1 MLRPALKLALGVAL
15 ALFSLWL
22 AYHRLSF
29 TTDRTQLL
37 DPHNPVQMDWARYRE
52 KFGNTTDYVV
62 LIRGQNEEQARQ
74 ATDLLGGALERSPR
88 FQHVFYRLDLP
99 KASTHGLYFLRLEE
113 LRQLK
118 SWLTGA
124 RPWLELLAAHPRPA
138 MLLRQL
144 GLLLQNPAL
153 QPPLRPFLPMLVRP
167 LAGLADSLES
177 GGRAPFHSPMGR
189 FQADV
194 QMLEGRTVRPGQT
207 VFYNQLTDGKTFMLV
222 ALPSDMSGSFLADI
236 ATLQELEHLVSGV
249 RRQIPEAYI
258 MVTGEPA
265 INTEEMITARRD
277 ATRCAAAALL
287 FTSLVLV
294 LAFGQIT
301 RPLCAVISL
310 LLGLCWSIGFAALTV
325 GQLNLLTV
333 HFVTILT
340 GLGITFSIQLLSE
353 FQKVRAQGKDADSA
367 VTSSL
372 REARH
377 QAVGAIT
384 TAIAFLSLHF
394 TAFRA
399 GAELG
404 WITGMGVLL
413 CYLSTLTMLPS
424 LLLLVES
431 QRPCKGYPRY
441 ARMLVPLELWLRR
454 RPQLVCLVSLGW
466 TLAACTYL
474 GRIPFDYNLLHLQA
488 ADAEAIRVEA
498 YLQRIGYSTLYAI
511 SLAPNAAEAR
521 QRAQKF
527 QALASVSRVES
538 VLSLEPNQAASKT
551 QVIGE
556 LVQLAPRLRLPGRPA
571 PLGATQ
577 LLQMYESYLNLRGSI
592 DRSVRS
598 LQNEPD
604 GPRLQKAITRL
615 EKLLNPE
622 NPGPIASG
630 LQSYQQDLLNDLKTQ
645 LTILREQRVEPPD
658 MLKLVPP
665 EVRMRSIAADGTVCL
680 RIFPKGNCWERIPL
694 GHFIS
699 DLSTVDKSV
708 TGTPVLIFNYLEQL
722 RSAYGISGRNAMLV
736 IVFLLL
742 GYYRSLR
749 WASLALLPK
758 LLGVAWMIG
767 FLGVIHAEFNAAN
780 FLALPL
786 TLGIG
791 LIFGMESLRMSR
803 LPYRPLMCRQSAGF
817 AVGLSGLTT
826 LVGFSTLMAAE
837 HRGVASFGLVMSVG
851 VAMNLL
857 TSLVFL
863 PALLGSWRGMGKKAA
878 PLTP

>member
-1 MLRPALKLALGVAL
+1 MLRPALKLMLGIVL
-15 ALFSLWL
+15 ALLGLWL
-22 AYHRLSF
+22 AWQRLSF

-52 KFGNTTDYVV
+52 KFGRTTDYVV
-62 LIRGQNEEQARQ
+62 LVRGQNEEQARQ
-74 ATDLLGGALERSPR
+74 ATDLLGQGLEKSRR
-88 FQHVFYRLDLP
+88 FQQVFYRLNLP
-99 KASTHGLYFLRLEE
+99 KASAHGLYFLRLQE

-118 SWLTGA
+118 GWLTGA
-124 RPWLELLAAHPRPA
+124 RPWLEILAAHPRPET
-138 MLLRQL
+138 LLRQL
-144 GLLLQNPAL
+144 ESILDDPRLQHE
-153 QPPLRPFLPMLVRP
+153 LRPFLPMLTRT
-167 LAGLADSLES
+167 LEGLADSLES
-177 GGRAPFHSPMGR
+177 GGRSQFQSPLGS
-189 FQADV
+189 FPADV
-194 QMLEGRTVRPGQT
+194 EMLEGRTVAPGQT

-222 ALPSDMSGSFLADI
+222 ALPADMSGSFLADI
-236 ATLQELEHLVSGV
+236 ATLKELEHLVAGV

-265 INTEEMITARRD
+265 INTEEMMTARRD

-287 FTSLVLV
+287 FTSLLLV

-310 LLGLCWSIGFAALTV
+310 VLGLCWSIGFAALTV

-340 GLGITFSIQLLSE
+340 GLGITFSIQMLSE
-353 FQKVRAQGKDADSA
+353 FQKVRAQGRDAESA
-367 VTSSL
+367 VQASL
-372 REARH
+372 GEARH
-377 QAVGAIT
+377 QAVGAVT

-424 LLLLVES
+424 LLLLVEGK
-431 QRPCKGYPRY
+431 RPCKGHPRY

-454 RPQLVCLVSLGW
+454 RPHLVCVVSLIW
-466 TLAACTYL
+466 TLAASAYL

-511 SLAPNAAEAR
+511 SMAPNADEAR
-521 QRAQKF
+521 LRAEKF
-527 QALASVSRVES
+527 RRLASVSRVES
-538 VLSLEPNQAASKT
+538 VLSLEPNQPASKT
-551 QVIGE
+551 EVIQE
-556 LVQLAPRLRLPGRPA
+556 IIQLAPHLRLPNRPA
-571 PLGATQ
+571 QLRARQ
-577 LLQMYESYLNLRGSI
+577 LLQMYDSYVLMRERI
-592 DRSVRS
+592 HRSVHS
-598 LQNEPD
+598 LRNQPD
-604 GPRLQKAITRL
+604 GPPLQKVIARL
-615 EKLLNPE
+615 EKLLDPE
-622 NPGPIASG
+622 NPGPLAAG
-630 LQSYQQDLLNDLKTQ
+630 FQSYQEALLGDLRAQ
-645 LTILREQRVEPPD
+645 FAFLREQRVEPPN
-658 MLKLVPP
+658 MLQLVPP
-665 EVRMRSIAADGTVCL
+665 EVRLRSIAADGTVCL
-680 RIFPKGNCWERIPL
+680 RIFPKEDCWEREPL
-694 GHFIS
+694 GRFVS
-699 DLSTVDKSV
+699 DLAGVDKDI

-758 LLGVAWMIG
+758 LLGVLWMIG
-767 FLGVIHAEFNAAN
+767 FLGLIHAEFNAAN

-803 LPYRPLMCRQSAGF
+803 LPYRPLMSRQSAGF

-826 LVGFSTLMAAE
+826 LVGFSTLMGAE
-837 HRGVASFGLVMSVG
+837 HRGVASFGLVMSLG

-857 TSLVFL
+857 TSLVLL
-863 PALLGSWRGMGKKAA
+863 PALLAWKR
-878 PLTP
+878 LRN

>member
-1 MLRPALKLALGVAL
+1 MLRPALKLTLGVAL
-15 ALFSLWL
+15 ALLSLWL
-22 AYHRLSF
+22 AWHRLSF

-52 KFGNTTDYVV
+52 KFGHTTDYVV
-62 LIRGQNEEQARQ
+62 LVHGQNEEQARQ
-74 ATDLLGGALERSPR
+74 ATDLLGQELTRSKR
-88 FQHVFYRLDLP
+88 FQQVFYRLDLP
-99 KASTHGLYFLRLEE
+99 KVSSHGLYFLRLQE

-118 SWLTGA
+118 NWLTGA
-124 RPWLELLAAHPRPA
+124 RPWLEVLASNPKPE

-144 GLLLQNPAL
+144 GVILDNPAL
-153 QPPLRPFLPMLVRP
+153 QRELRPFLPMLVRT
-167 LAGLADSLES
+167 LEGLADSLES
-177 GGRAPFHSPMGR
+177 GGRSQFQSPLGS

-194 QMLEGRTVRPGQT
+194 QMLEGRTVTPGQT
-207 VFYNQLTDGKTFMLV
+207 VFYNQLSDGKTFMLV
-222 ALPSDMSGSFLADI
+222 ALPADMSGSFLADI
-236 ATLQELEHLVSGV
+236 ATLRELEHLVAGV
-249 RRQIPEAYI
+249 NRQVPEANI

-287 FTSLVLV
+287 FTSLLLV

-301 RPLCAVISL
+301 RPLCAVVSL
-310 LLGLCWSIGFAALTV
+310 VLGLCWSIGFAALTV

-340 GLGITFSIQLLSE
+340 GLGITFSIQMLSE
-353 FQKVRAQGKDADSA
+353 FQKVRAQGKSA
-367 VTSSL
+367 ELAVASSL
-372 REARH
+372 SEARH

-413 CYLSTLTMLPS
+413 CYLSTLTILPS
-424 LLLLVES
+424 LLLLVEGK
-431 QRPCKGYPRY
+431 RPCRGYPRY
-441 ARMLVPLELWLRR
+441 AKMLVPLELWLRR
-454 RPQLVCLVSLGW
+454 RPRLVCLVSLGW
-466 TLAACTYL
+466 TLAACTYM

-488 ADAEAIRVEA
+488 ADAEAIRVES

-511 SLAPNAAEAR
+511 SMAPNAEEAR
-521 QRAQKF
+521 LRAQKF
-527 QALASVSRVES
+527 RKLPGVSRVES
-538 VLSLEPNQAASKT
+538 VLSLEPNDTEAKT
-551 QVIGE
+551 EVIRE
-556 LVQLAPRLRLPGRPA
+556 LVKLAPLLRLPSRPV
-571 PLGATQ
+571 PLRAAQ
-577 LLQMYESYLNLRGSI
+577 LLQMYDSYLDMRARI
-592 DRSVRS
+592 KHSVRA
-598 LQNEPD
+598 LLDQPD
-604 GPRLQKAITRL
+604 GPRLQKVISRL
-615 EKLLNPE
+615 EERLNPE

-630 LQSYQQDLLNDLKTQ
+630 LQAYQADLLADLQTQ
-645 LTILREQRVEPPD
+645 LTILREQRVDPPD

-680 RIFPKGNCWERIPL
+680 RIFPKEDCWERIPL
-694 GHFIS
+694 GRFVT
-699 DLSTVDKSV
+699 DLSKVDKDI

-722 RSAYGISGRNAMLV
+722 RSAYGISGRNALLV

-749 WASLALLPK
+749 WAGLALLPK

-803 LPYRPLMCRQSAGF
+803 LPYRTLMARQSAGF

-857 TSLVFL
+857 TSLVLL
-863 PALLGSWRGMGKKAA
+863 PALLAWKRLRA
-878 PLTP
+878 

>member
-1 MLRPALKLALGVAL
+1 MLRPALKLLTGLAL
-15 ALFSLWL
+15 ALLSLWL
-22 AYHRLSF
+22 ASSRLTF

-37 DPHNPVQMDWARYRE
+37 DPHNPVQMGWARYRE
-52 KFGNTTDYVV
+52 KFGRTTDYVLLV
-62 LIRGQNEEQARQ
+62 RGQNEEQARQ
-74 ATDLLGGALERSPR
+74 ATDLLGGALEKSPR

-99 KASTHGLYFLRLEE
+99 KVSSHGLYFLRLDE

-124 RPWLELLAAHPRPA
+124 RPWLELLADHPRPET
-138 MLLRQL
+138 LLRQL
-144 GLLLQNPAL
+144 TVILDNPSLQRE
-153 QPPLRPFLPMLVRP
+153 LRPFLPMLTRA
-167 LAGLADSLES
+167 LEGLADSLES
-177 GGRAPFHSPMGR
+177 GGRSAFHSPMGS

-194 QMLEGRTVRPGQT
+194 QMLEGHTVTPGQT

-222 ALPSDMSGSFLADI
+222 ALPADVSGSFLADI
-236 ATLQELEHLVSGV
+236 ATLQELEHLVAGV
-249 RRQIPEAYI
+249 RRQIPDAYI
-258 MVTGEPA
+258 MITGEPA

-287 FTSLVLV
+287 FTSLLLV

-310 LLGLCWSIGFAALTV
+310 VLGLCWSIGFAALTV

-340 GLGITFSIQLLSE
+340 GLGITFSIQMLSE
-353 FQKVRAQGKDADSA
+353 FQKVRAQGRDAESA
-367 VTSSL
+367 VAASL

-413 CYLSTLTMLPS
+413 CYLSTLTILPS
-424 LLLLVES
+424 LLLLVEGR
-431 QRPCKGYPRY
+431 RPCKGYPRY
-441 ARMLVPLELWLRR
+441 AKMLVPLELWLRR
-454 RPQLVCLVSLGW
+454 RPGLVCLFGLGW
-466 TLAACTYL
+466 TLAACTYM

-511 SLAPNAAEAR
+511 SMAPNAEEAR
-521 QRAQKF
+521 LRAEKF
-527 QALASVSRVES
+527 RKLPSVSRVES
-538 VLSLEPNQAASKT
+538 VLSLEPNQAADKT
-551 QVIGE
+551 EVIRE
-556 LVQLAPRLRLPGRPA
+556 LVQLAPLLRLPQQPV
-571 PLGATQ
+571 PLRAAQ
-577 LLQMYESYLNLRGSI
+577 LLQMYDSYI
-592 DRSVRS
+592 DMRARINRSVRS
-598 LQNEPD
+598 LHNQPD
-604 GPRLQKAITRL
+604 GPRLQKAIVRL
-615 EKLLNPE
+615 ERLLNPE
-622 NPGPIASG
+622 NPGPIAAG
-630 LQSYQQDLLNDLKTQ
+630 LQSYQADLLRDLQTQ
-645 LTILREQRVEPPD
+645 LAILREQRVEPPD

-665 EVRMRSIAADGTVCL
+665 EVRMRSIAPDGTVCL
-680 RIFPKGNCWERIPL
+680 RIFPKEDCWERVPL
-694 GHFIS
+694 GHFVA
-699 DLSTVDKSV
+699 DLSKVDKAI

-722 RSAYGISGRNAMLV
+722 RSAYGISGRNALLV
-736 IVFLLL
+736 IIFLLL

-758 LLGVAWMIG
+758 LLGVAWMMG
-767 FLGVIHAEFNAAN
+767 FLGVIQAEFNAAN

-803 LPYRPLMCRQSAGF
+803 LPYSTLMSRQSAGF

-826 LVGFSTLMAAE
+826 LVGFSTLMAAD

-857 TSLVFL
+857 TSLVLL
-863 PALLGSWRGMGKKAA
+863 PALLGSWRGNGEKVRAGA
-878 PLTP
+878 

>member
-1 MLRPALKLALGVAL
+1 MLEVVNRRPWLKLALGIAL
-15 ALFSLWL
+15 ALLSL
-22 AYHRLSF
+22 ATAAQRLSF

-37 DPHNPVQMDWARYRE
+37 DPHNPVQQDWARYRQ
-52 KFGNTTDYVV
+52 KFGRTTDYVV
-62 LIRGQNEEQARQ
+62 LVRSQEVEQARQ
-74 ATDLLGGALERSPR
+74 ATDLLGQELQKSPR

-99 KASTHGLYFLRLEE
+99 GVSRHGLYFLRLDE
-113 LRQLK
+113 LRQLQN
-118 SWLTGA
+118 WLVGA
-124 RPWLELLAAHPRPA
+124 RPYLDMLAAHPSPK
-138 MLLRQL
+138 LLLHQL
-144 GLLLQNPAL
+144 GVVLDDRDLQK
-153 QPPLRPFLPMLVRP
+153 QLRPFLPLLVRS
-167 LAGLADSLES
+167 LEGLADSLES
-177 GGRAPFHSPMGR
+177 GGRSAFQSPMGP

-194 QMLEGRTVRPGQT
+194 QMLEGRTVTPGQT

-222 ALPSDMSGSFLADI
+222 ALPADMSGSFLADI
-236 ATLQELEHLVSGV
+236 ATLKELEHLVAGI
-249 RRQIPEAYI
+249 RRQMPDVYI
-258 MVTGEPA
+258 MITGEPA
-265 INTEEMITARRD
+265 INTEEMITARQD

-287 FTSLVLV
+287 FTSLLLV

-310 LLGLCWSIGFAALTV
+310 LLGLSWSIGFAAITV

-340 GLGITFSIQLLSE
+340 GLGITFSIQMLAE
-353 FQKVRAQGKDADSA
+353 YQKERAQGKLPEQA
-367 VTSSL
+367 VARSL
-372 REARH
+372 LEARH
-377 QAVGAIT
+377 QAVGAVT

-424 LLLLVES
+424 LLILSEGRKAC
-431 QRPCKGYPRY
+431 QGYPRY

-454 RPQLVCLVSLGW
+454 RPRLVCLVSLGW
-466 TLAACTYL
+466 TLVAASYL

-488 ADAEAIRVEA
+488 ADAEAIRVES

-511 SLAPNAAEAR
+511 SLAPDAQQAR
-521 QRAQKF
+521 IRTERLRK
-527 QALASVSRVES
+527 LPSVSRVES
-538 VLSLEPNQAASKT
+538 VLALEPNQPGSKAK
-551 QVIGE
+551 VVKD
-556 LVQLAPRLRLPGRPA
+556 LVQLAPRLHLPDRSLRIGA
-571 PLGATQ
+571 PELLG
-577 LLQMYESYLNLRGSI
+577 MYDSYLSLRK
-592 DRSVRS
+592 RLNQAVQSVQH
-598 LQNEPD
+598 LPD
-604 GPRLQKAITRL
+604 GPRLGKAIARL
-615 EKLLNPE
+615 EKLFNPE

-630 LQSYQQDLLNDLKTQ
+630 LESYEQSLLEDMQAQ
-645 LTILREQRVEPPD
+645 LTILRKQRVEPPD
-658 MLKLVPP
+658 MLQLVPP

-680 RIFPKGNCWERIPL
+680 RIFPKENCWERGPL
-694 GHFIS
+694 THFVA
-699 DLSTVDKSV
+699 DLSKVDKDV
-708 TGTPVLIFNYLEQL
+708 TGTPVLIYTYLEQL
-722 RSAYGISGRNAMLV
+722 RGAYAVSGRNALLV

-758 LLGVAWMIG
+758 LLGMVWMIG
-767 FLGVIHAEFNAAN
+767 CLGLMHAEFNAAN

-803 LPYRPLMCRQSAGF
+803 LPSRPLMSRQSAGF

-851 VAMNLL
+851 VGMNLL
-857 TSLVFL
+857 TSLVLL
-863 PALLGSWRGMGKKAA
+863 PAVLAWKRLRG
-878 PLTP
+878 

>member
-1 MLRPALKLALGVAL
+1 MLRPALKLILGVAL
-15 ALFSLWL
+15 ALLGLWL
-22 AYHRLSF
+22 AWQRLSF

-52 KFGNTTDYVV
+52 KFGHTTDYVV
-62 LIRGQNEEQARQ
+62 LVRGQNEEQARL
-74 ATDLLGGALERSPR
+74 ATDLLGRSLEKSPR
-88 FQHVFYRLDLP
+88 FQHVFYRLNLP
-99 KASTHGLYFLRLEE
+99 RASAYGLYFLRLQE
-113 LRQLK
+113 LRELRG
-118 SWLTGA
+118 WLTGA
-124 RPWLELLAAHPRPA
+124 RPWLELLAAHPRPEL
-138 MLLRQL
+138 LLRQL
-144 GLLLQNPAL
+144 ELILDDPKLQHE
-153 QPPLRPFLPMLVRP
+153 LRPFLPMLTRT
-167 LAGLADSLES
+167 LEGLADSLES
-177 GGRAPFHSPMGR
+177 GGRSR
-189 FQADV
+189 FQSPLGSFPADV
-194 QMLEGRTVRPGQT
+194 QMLEGRNVTPGQT

-222 ALPSDMSGSFLADI
+222 ALPADMSGSFLADI
-236 ATLQELEHLVSGV
+236 ATLKELERLVAGV
-249 RRQIPEAYI
+249 GRQFPDAYI
-258 MVTGEPA
+258 MITGEPA
-265 INTEEMITARRD
+265 INTEEMITARGD

-287 FTSLVLV
+287 FTCLLLV
-294 LAFGQIT
+294 LAFGQVT

-340 GLGITFSIQLLSE
+340 GLGITFSIQMLSE
-353 FQKVRAQGKDADSA
+353 FQKIRAQGKNAESA
-367 VTSSL
+367 VAASL

-424 LLLLVES
+424 LLLLAEGR
-431 QRPCKGYPRY
+431 RPCKGYPRY

-454 RPQLVCLVSLGW
+454 RPRQVCLVSLLW
-466 TLAACTYL
+466 TLAATAYL

-488 ADAEAIRVEA
+488 ADAQAIRVEA

-511 SLAPNAAEAR
+511 SMAPNAAEAR
-521 QRAQKF
+521 VRAKKF
-527 QALASVSRVES
+527 LELASVSRIES
-538 VLSLEPNQAASKT
+538 VLSLEPNQPASKT
-551 QVIGE
+551 QVIQDI
-556 LVQLAPRLRLPGRPA
+556 VKLAPLLRLPSRPVPLDGR
-571 PLGATQ
+571 Q
-577 LLQMYESYLNLRGSI
+577 LLQMYESYVKIRQRIHL
-592 DRSVRS
+592 SVRT
-598 LQNEPD
+598 LQKEPD
-604 GPRLQKAITRL
+604 GPPLQKAIARL

-622 NPGPIASG
+622 NPGPIAAG
-630 LQSYQQDLLNDLKTQ
+630 LQSYQQALIEDLQTQ
-645 LTILREQRVEPPD
+645 LKILRAQRVEPPD

-680 RIFPKGNCWERIPL
+680 RIFPKENCWEREPL
-694 GHFIS
+694 GRFVT
-699 DLSTVDKSV
+699 DLSKVDRDI

-722 RSAYGISGRNAMLV
+722 RDAYGVSGRNAMLV

-758 LLGVAWMIG
+758 LLGVLWMIG
-767 FLGVIHAEFNAAN
+767 FLGLIQAEFNAAN

-803 LPYRPLMCRQSAGF
+803 LPNRPLMSRQSAGF

-826 LVGFSTLMAAE
+826 LVGFSTLMGAE

-857 TSLVFL
+857 TSLVLL
-863 PALLGSWRGMGKKAA
+863 PALLAWKRLRS
-878 PLTP
+878 

>member
-1 MLRPALKLALGVAL
+1 MQK
-15 ALFSLWL
+15 
-22 AYHRLSF
+22 
-29 TTDRTQLL
+29 
-37 DPHNPVQMDWARYRE
+37 
-52 KFGNTTDYVV
+52 
-62 LIRGQNEEQARQ
+62 
-74 ATDLLGGALERSPR
+74 SPR

-99 KASTHGLYFLRLEE
+99 QISAHGLYFLRLEE

-118 SWLTGA
+118 SWLVGA
-124 RPWLELLAAHPRPA
+124 RPWLELLANNPRPEI
-138 MLLRQL
+138 LLRQL
-144 GLLLQNPAL
+144 GVILDDPKLQKEL
-153 QPPLRPFLPMLVRP
+153 KPFLPMLIRT
-167 LAGLADSLES
+167 LEDLADSLET
-177 GGRAPFHSPMGR
+177 GGRSDFHSPLGS

-194 QMLEGRTVRPGQT
+194 QMLEGRTVTPGQT

-222 ALPSDMSGSFLADI
+222 ALPADMSGSFVADI
-236 ATLQELEHLVSGV
+236 STLEKLQRLVAGV
-249 RRQIPEAYI
+249 RRQLPEAYI

-265 INTEEMITARRD
+265 INTEEMMTARRD

-310 LLGLCWSIGFAALTV
+310 VLGLCWSLGFAALTV

-340 GLGITFSIQLLSE
+340 GLGITFSIQMLSE
-353 FQKVRAQGKDADSA
+353 FQRVRAQGKKAEVAISA
-367 VTSSL
+367 SL
-372 REARH
+372 GEARH
-377 QAVGAIT
+377 QAMGAIT

-424 LLLLVES
+424 LLLLVEGD
-431 QRPCKGYPRY
+431 RPCKGHPRL

-454 RPQLVCLVSLGW
+454 RPKMVCAVSLIW
-466 TLAACTYL
+466 TLAASCYL

-511 SLAPNAAEAR
+511 SMAPNAETARVRAEQLR
-521 QRAQKF
+521 K
-527 QALASVSRVES
+527 LPTVSRVES
-538 VLSLEPNQAASKT
+538 VLSLEPNQTAAKGA
-551 QVIGE
+551 VIRD
-556 LVQLAPRLRLPGRPA
+556 LVELAPLLRLPQKPA
-571 PLGATQ
+571 PVRAEQ
-577 LLQMYESYLNLRGSI
+577 LLQMYDSYMHLRKRI
-592 DRSVRS
+592 NRSVRS
-598 LQNEPD
+598 LQKQPD

-615 EKLLNPE
+615 EKLLDPE

-630 LQSYQQDLLNDLKTQ
+630 LESYQQALLEDLQMQ
-645 LTILREQRVEPPD
+645 LTTLRKQRVEPPD
-658 MLKLVPP
+658 ILKLVPE
-665 EVRMRSIAADGTVCL
+665 EVRLRSIAADGTVCL
-680 RIFPKGNCWERIPL
+680 RIFPKENCWEREPL
-694 GHFIS
+694 GRFVA
-699 DLSTVDKSV
+699 DLVKVDKDI

-722 RSAYGISGRNAMLV
+722 RNAYGVSGRNAMLV

-742 GYYRSLR
+742 GYYRSFR
-749 WASLALLPK
+749 WAGLALLPK
-758 LLGVAWMIG
+758 VLGVIWMIG
-767 FLGVIHAEFNAAN
+767 LLGLIHAEFNAAN

-791 LIFGMESLRMSR
+791 LIFGMEALRLSR
-803 LPYRPLMCRQSAGF
+803 LPYRPLMSRQSAGF
-817 AVGLSGLTT
+817 AVALSGLTT

-857 TSLVFL
+857 TSLILL
-863 PALLGSWRGMGKKAA
+863 PALLGRRRGKGETERVKPQA
-878 PLTP
+878 